1 MGKKEST
8 FLNMALALI
17 VITLVAGFSLGFVND
32 LTLEPKAKAKLAK
45 KTNALKMV
53 LPEFDNDLV
62 SEVVLVKSE
71 TTKDSI
77 EIYPAFKNG
86 AFVGAAIIGSSD
98 KGFSGLVKIMVG
110 FEPDGA
116 IQNIVVLEQKETPGL
131 GTKMKDEKFLG
142 QFRAK
147 NPASFNLKVAKDGGE
162 VDALTGATISTR
174 AFTEAAQTAYDE
186 YVKNKT
192 SITKSDNKN

>member
-110 FEPDGA
+110 FKPNGD
-116 IQNIVVLEQKETPGL
+116 IQNMVVLEQKETPGL
-131 GTKMKDEKFLG
+131 GTKMKDEKFLR
-142 QFRAK
+142 QFRDK
-147 NPASFNLKVAKDGGE
+147 NPSSFDLKVKKDGGE

-174 AFTEAAQTAYDE
+174 AFTEAVQIAFDE
-186 YVKNKT
+186 FMKNRK
-192 SITKSDNKN
+192 SITKSDN